1 MLIKEVIAMEGLFDV
16 PAASFASNKPAPLLT
31 ANQQQQAVANSHKR
45 KLIRL
50 VAAKQQKDRLNALQK
65 VTAHDKLMAFIAA
78 QQVR

>member
-1 MLIKEVIAMEGLFDV
+1 MLIKEVIVHEGLFDA
-16 PAASFASNKPAPLLT
+16 PTTTSAANKPAPLLT
-31 ANQQQQAVANSHKR
+31 ANQQQQAVVNSHKR